1 MGVTC
6 PKCKTENPETQ
17 KYCGECAAPLSGEVQ
32 ASPTKTL
39 ETPAASLAR
48 GILFT
53 GRYEVVEKLGE
64 GGMGKV
70 YRVFDKK
77 LEEEVAMKLLNP
89 EIASDEKTIERFKN
103 ELKLA
108 RKIAHRNVCRMYDL
122 NEEKE
127 THFITME
134 YVAGEDLKSRIR
146 REKKISQEETVRI
159 AQQICEGLS
168 EAHKLGVIHRDL
180 KPSNIMIDK
189 AGNAR
194 IMDFGIA
201 RSLKAKGITVTG
213 MMVGTPEYMSPEQ
226 VEGKDVDQ
234 KSDIYSLGVILYE
247 MLTGQVPFTGDAP
260 LSIAYKHKHEQPQDP
275 RKIDDRITEA
285 MSSLV
290 LKCLEKDTER
300 RYQNAGE
307 VLCELINGAPQRSYP
322 EGVAT
327 FLFANIE
334 GSAELEKRLG
344 GEYAKL
350 LTDYRRVLQE
360 TFEKS
365 RGREVGV
372 KGDGVFYAFPKATD
386 AVSSAVLGQRA
397 LGMHIWPEGVDVRV
411 RMGLHTEKPLDVW
424 VEGFAGA
431 SFHRAARI
439 TNVGHGGQ
447 VLLSEATARLIKE
460 EIPEGI
466 GLRDLGNHRL
476 KDLRHPESIFQL
488 VIPGLPV
495 DFPSLKSLDTH
506 PNNLPI
512 QPTSLV
518 GRDADLAS
526 TRSLLS
532 QKDVHLLTLIG
543 PGGTG
548 KTRLGLQLAAELSDE
563 FTDGVFFVPLA
574 PIADPSLVTPTV
586 AQTLGL
592 HDRGSQPILEVL
604 EEFLR
609 PKKMLLLLDSFE
621 HVCEAA
627 VEVAHMLETCPL
639 VKFLVTSRERLH
651 VRGEYEFL
659 VHPLA
664 FPDIS
669 QRPAVDALIRNPA
682 VELFFQRA
690 QSVKPEFCLSEENV
704 KPVAEVCAR
713 LDGLPLAIEL
723 AAARIR
729 LFPPEMLLKR
739 LIKADGHSSLHLLSR
754 GPRDAPERHQ
764 TLRAAMDW
772 SYQLLGEDE
781 QKLFQI
787 LSVFVGGFT
796 LPAVE
801 AVCCHQESSRA
812 LHAEEAL
819 SMDIMEALAS
829 LLDKN
834 LLRQHEMT
842 EDESRF
848 TMLTLIREYAGEK
861 LRKSGLEANIRKRH
875 ANFFLSL
882 AEEAEPLLKGPE
894 QKGWL
899 DRLEEEH
906 NNLRS
911 ALGWFVQ
918 QAEYDNEEC
927 AAAAESGLQMA
938 GALWRFWDTHGHV
951 SEGRRWLKR
960 MFALSDTP
968 TIERVDALAG
978 AAWLAVR
985 QSEMTEALQFYEQAL
1000 EVAREINYKAGIA
1013 KALGGMGDVKEILGT
1028 EDESA
1033 EGLYSESLEMWRE
1046 VGDKRGIATA
1056 LGPLAHRA
1064 ASAYDFQQANKLFEE
1079 SLALF
1084 REVQD
1089 KREIAGALWNLG
1101 QIEVVEGF
1109 LNKARE
1115 MFSESLKIYK
1125 DLKDLHGVA
1134 TQLRSLGKVERFQGN
1149 KVHAQALYEESLES
1163 FRTMGDKGCA
1173 SIAIV
1178 GLGRVALDQG
1188 HIKEAASLGRECLNV
1203 TREIRFKRVEAQAL
1217 RLLGQC
1223 CLAEGEPSSAR
1234 KHFVESLHLVQE
1246 MDHREGIV
1254 ENLEGI
1260 ACVTAAQS
1268 EFEQAALFFAA
1279 AEALRASLGIP
1290 LPPVDASELEKWKAA
1305 VRSGADEAAYKS
1317 AQREGS
1323 ALTMEQAIDLAKGK
1337 IPGPVQ

>member
-1 MGVTC
+1 MGIKC
-6 PKCKTENPETQ
+6 PKCKTENSDTV
-17 KYCGECAAPLSGEVQ
+17 KFCGECGTLLRSVRGTDPTDVGPDHPSGLPSEDIP
-32 ASPTKTL
+32 AFTKTMEAPKVEL
-39 ETPAASLAR
+39 TKGSTFA
-48 GILFT
+48 
-53 GRYEVVEKLGE
+53 GRYQIIEELGK

-70 YRVFDKK
+70 YRAFDKK
-77 LEEEVAMKLLNP
+77 LEEEVALKLLNP
-89 EIASDEKTIERFKN
+89 EIASNEKTIERFKN

-108 RKIAHRNVCRMYDL
+108 RKIAHRNVCKMYDL

-134 YVAGEDLKSRIR
+134 YVAGEDLKSTIR
-146 REKKISQEETVRI
+146 REKKLSQEETVRI

-168 EAHKLGVIHRDL
+168 EAHKLGVVHRDL

-201 RSLKAKGITVTG
+201 RSLEAKGITVTG
-213 MMVGTPEYMSPEQ
+213 MTIGTPEYMSPEQ
-226 VEGKDVDQ
+226 VEGKEVDQ

-247 MLTGQVPFTGDAP
+247 MLTGQVPFKGDTP
-260 LSIAYKHKHEQPQDP
+260 LSVAYKHKHEQPRDP
-275 RKIDDRITEA
+275 RKIDDQITEA

-290 LKCLEKDTER
+290 LKCLEKDKER

-307 VLCELINGAPQRSYP
+307 VLSDLISGAPHRSFQ
-322 EGVAT
+322 EGIAT
-327 FLFANIE
+327 FLFADIA
-334 GSAELEKRLG
+334 GSPELLADHRTILRE
-344 GEYAKL
+344 A
-350 LTDYRRVLQE
+350 
-360 TFEKS
+360 FEKS
-365 RGREVGV
+365 KGREIEMLGA
-372 KGDGVFYAFPKATD
+372 GVFYAFPKTTD
-386 AVSSAVLGQRA
+386 AISAAVLGQRTFETR
-397 LGMHIWPEGVDVRV
+397 IWPEGVDVRV
-411 RMGLHTEKPLDVW
+411 RMGLHTGKPFDVCG
-424 VEGFAGA
+424 EGFAGP
-431 SFHRAARI
+431 SFHLATRI
-439 TNVGHGGQ
+439 ASIGNEGQ
-447 VLLSEATARLIKE
+447 VLLSETTAHLVKE
-460 EIPEGI
+460 ELPEGV

-476 KDLRHPESIFQL
+476 KDLRHPERIFQL
-488 VIPGLPV
+488 VISGLPV
-495 DFPSLKSLDTH
+495 DFPSLKSLDAH

-526 TRSLLS
+526 ARNLLS
-532 QKDVHLLTLIG
+532 QTNVRLLTLTG

-563 FTDGVFFVPLA
+563 FADGVFFVPLA
-574 PIADPSLVTPTV
+574 PIADPSLVTPTI

-604 EEFLR
+604 EEFLK
-609 PKKMLLLLDSFE
+609 PKEMLLLLDSFE
-621 HVCEAA
+621 HVCQAA
-627 VEVAHMLETCPL
+627 IEVAHMLENCPL
-639 VKFLVTSRERLH
+639 IKFLITSRERLH
-651 VRGEYEFL
+651 IRGEHEFL
-659 VHPLA
+659 VDPLA

-669 QRPAVDALIRNPA
+669 QRSTIDALMRNPA
-682 VELFFQRA
+682 VELFSQRA
-690 QSVKPEFCLSEENV
+690 QSVRPEFCISEENARS
-704 KPVAEVCAR
+704 VAEICAR

-723 AAARIR
+723 AAARIK
-729 LFPPEMLLKR
+729 LFPPEVLLKR
-739 LIKADGHSSLHLLSR
+739 LIKAEGLSSLHLLTR

-772 SYQLLGEDE
+772 SFQLLDEDE
-781 QKLFQI
+781 QRLFQT
-787 LSVFVGGFT
+787 LSVFAGGFT

-801 AVCCHQESSRA
+801 AVCCHD
-812 LHAEEAL
+812 
-819 SMDIMEALAS
+819 MDIMEALAS

-861 LRKSGLEANIRKRH
+861 LKDSGLEAEIRMRH
-875 ANFFLSL
+875 ANYFLSL
-882 AEEAEPLLKGPE
+882 AKEAEPLLKGPE
-894 QKGWL
+894 QKVWL
-899 DRLEEEH
+899 ERLEEEH

-911 ALGWFVQ
+911 ALGWFVL
-918 QAEYDNEEC
+918 QAEDDKEGS
-927 AAAAESGLQMA
+927 ATAAESGLRIA
-938 GALWRFWDTHGHV
+938 GALWQFWDTHGHV
-951 SEGRRWLKR
+951 SEGRRWLKK

-985 QSEMTEALQFYEQAL
+985 QSDMTEAFQLYEQGL
-1000 EVAREINYKAGIA
+1000 EIAREINYKAGIA
-1013 KALGGMGDVKEILGT
+1013 KTLGGMGDVKQLLGT
-1028 EDESA
+1028 DDESVEA
-1033 EGLYSESLEMWRE
+1033 LYSESLETWRE

-1101 QIEVVEGF
+1101 QIAVVVG
-1109 LNKARE
+1109 LLDKARE
-1115 MFSESLKIYK
+1115 MYSESLKIYK

-1149 KVHAQALYEESLES
+1149 AGQAHSLYEESLKS

-1173 SIAIV
+1173 SIALV

-1188 HIKEAASLGRECLNV
+1188 NMPDATSLARECLNV
-1203 TREIRFKRVEAQAL
+1203 SREIRFRRVEAQAL

-1223 CLAEGEPSSAR
+1223 CLAGEDPSSAR
-1234 KHFVESLHLVQE
+1234 KNFVESIHLEQE
-1246 MDHREGIV
+1246 LDHREGIA

-1260 ACVTAAQS
+1260 ACVAAAQS
-1268 EFEQAALFFAA
+1268 EFEQAARFFSA
-1279 AEALRASLGIP
+1279 AEALRVDLGIP
-1290 LPPVDASELEKWKAA
+1290 LPPVEASDLEKWKAA
-1305 VRSGADEAAYKS
+1305 VRDGVDEAAYKS
-1317 AQREGS
+1317 AQAEGNT
-1323 ALTMEQAIDLAKGK
+1323 LTIEQAIELAKGK
-1337 IPGPVQ
+1337 VPDPEHE